1 MISRHEEVQT
11 GATALRGW
19 RMYGVGILNLFHGR
33 HLTAFLIP
41 LTIKNNAN
49 SAPPQRYNHFLIRAS
64 FAPSPTAPPIWS
76 QSPRVDSSSLLTVY
90 IRILFGSI
98 LKVFELRN
106 LQIKFIN
113 FEFWFDWTIA
123 DFSENM
129 LKVKTIQIILSYSLQ
144 VVLMFYEF
152 LYSVDKL
159 SMTKLIGWPASM
171 VKGSLP
177 AFYGLETQFDL
188 I

>member
-1 MISRHEEVQT
+1 MKTRRGYLDQISDESSLSFFYRRNLWEMISRHEEVQT
-11 GATALRGW
+11 GTTALRGW

-49 SAPPQRYNHFLIRAS
+49 SAPPQRYNHFLIRVS

-98 LKVFELRN
+98 LKVFELTCKLN
-106 LQIKFIN
+106 L
-113 FEFWFDWTIA
+113 
-123 DFSENM
+123 
-129 LKVKTIQIILSYSLQ
+129 LILSS
-144 VVLMFYEF
+144 
-152 LYSVDKL
+152 
-159 SMTKLIGWPASM
+159 
-171 VKGSLP
+171 
-177 AFYGLETQFDL
+177 DL
-188 I
+188 IERLLIFQKICLRSKLFR